1 MTERLSRGIF
11 EGRDRAG
18 ARSMM
23 KAIGFTDADLEKTQ
37 VGVAHS
43 WIETMPCN
51 YNHRELAQHIKRGV
65 REAGGSPQEI
75 NTVAISDGVTMGT
88 EGMKTSLVSRE
99 LIADSIEL
107 VARGHYFD
115 ALACLVAC
123 DKTTPAAAM
132 ALARLDRPGLI
143 LYGGS
148 IAPGRFQGRD
158 VSVGDVYEAIGAEA
172 AGRMTRDE
180 LREIENFACPGAGAC
195 GGQFTANTMSMAMEV
210 IGLSPVGYNS
220 IPALDPTK
228 GDASVAAGKL
238 AMRVWE
244 QDLRPSRILTKQAF
258 LNAVAAVAAS
268 GGSTNAALHL
278 PAIAAELDIE
288 LTLREIDEVS
298 RRTPLLANLKPGGDF
313 MAVDLHKAGGIA
325 ILTLRLIEGGHVD
338 PEQLTVTGRSLG
350 DECDAAI
357 ETAGQKVVVPLRQP
371 LKDEGG
377 LVVLYGNL
385 APEGAVCK
393 ITSHTMNAHRGRARV
408 FDREEHAMRA
418 VTEGEIQPGDCVV
431 IRYEGP
437 KGGPG
442 MREML
447 GVTGAIVGKGW
458 ANSVSLVTDGRFSG
472 ATNGLMIGHVSPEA
486 AVGGP
491 IAGIRDGDTIVI
503 DVASRSLDVEGVDLQ
518 ARLAGWTP
526 PKPAYTTG
534 VMAKYA
540 ALVGSAA
547 TGATTRPKL

>member
-51 YNHRELAQHIKRGV
+51 YNHRELAQHIKAGI
-65 REAGGSPQEI
+65 REAGGSPQEL

-148 IAPGRFQGRD
+148 IAPGQFKGRA

-172 AGRMTRDE
+172 AGRMTRSE
-180 LREIENFACPGAGAC
+180 LKEIEDFACPGAGAC

-220 IPALDPTK
+220 IPAQDPGK
-228 GDASVAAGKL
+228 AAASAAAGGLVMK
-238 AMRVWE
+238 VWE
-244 QDLRPSRILTKQAF
+244 QDLRPSRILTKRAF

-278 PAIAAELDIE
+278 PAIAAELGIE

-313 MAVDLHKAGGIA
+313 MAVDLHRAGGIA
-325 ILTLRLIEGGHVD
+325 ILTMRLIEGGHVD

-357 ETAGQKVVVPLRQP
+357 ETAGQKVVLPLREP

-385 APEGAVCK
+385 APDGAVCK
-393 ITSHTMNAHRGRARV
+393 ITGHTMTSHRGRARV
-408 FDREEHAMRA
+408 FDREEHAMHA
-418 VTEGEIQPGDCVV
+418 VTEGEVQPGDCVV

-458 ANSVSLVTDGRFSG
+458 AHSVSLVTDGRFSG

-491 IAGIRDGDTIVI
+491 LAGVRDGDTIVI
-503 DVASRSLDVEGVDLQ
+503 DVASRSLEVEGVDLQ
-518 ARLAGWTP
+518 ARLTGWTP
-526 PKPAYTTG
+526 PKPAYTSG

-547 TGATTRPKL
+547 TGATTKPTL